1 MSVPSASVTVT
12 SAALISL
19 APTTATVS
27 MDTDLTMTELHVLKV
42 KAAFGFH
49 NIAPLFVT
57 CPIIHLNR
65 VFSSSSSSFFLSFFF
80 FFFFSFFFFKLWLM
94 L

>member
-27 MDTDLTMTELHVLKV
+27 LDTDLTMTELHALKV

-49 NIAPLFVT
+49 HIAPLFVT

-65 VFSSSSSSFFLSFFF
+65 PSFFPPLI
-80 FFFFSFFFFKLWLM
+80 LLLLM
-94 L
+94 ML